1 MWGTAEFLKKFSG
14 NLPPPLKYERL
25 AVITMNIE
33 KSLKAGPTG
42 DLSSDICIFEV
53 P

>member
-1 MWGTAEFLKKFSG
+1 MWGTVEFLRMLSG
-14 NLPPPLKYERL
+14 YLPPLKYERL

-42 DLSSDICIFEV
+42 DLSSHICIFEV